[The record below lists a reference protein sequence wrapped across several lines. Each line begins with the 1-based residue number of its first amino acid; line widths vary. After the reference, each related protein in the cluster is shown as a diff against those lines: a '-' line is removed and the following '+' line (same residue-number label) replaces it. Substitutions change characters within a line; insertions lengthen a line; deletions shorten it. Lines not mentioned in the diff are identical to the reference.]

1 MIKRLKNIDLEDLLM
16 VHLPCAFFG
25 LVIALSVALIVFV
38 FVRNPLFGLYPFGP
52 KASAAVTIERLYV
65 DGGKYTHYMVGTD
78 KGVFEM
84 DDSIWLGIYN
94 VDELYA
100 RLQTG
105 KTYQVELKGNKLLT
119 WYCSE
124 YPHIT
129 SYKEIK

>member
-1 MIKRLKNIDLEDLLM
+1 MIKRLTDIDLDNVLYIYIPSLFLATVAGLL
-16 VHLPCAFFG
+16 L
-25 LVIALSVALIVFV
+25 FV
-38 FVRNPLFGLYPFGP
+38 LTAKPLFGLYPFGP
-52 KASAAVTIERLYV
+52 KASETVTIERLYV

>member
-1 MIKRLKNIDLEDLLM
+1 MIKRLKDIDLDNVLYIYIPSLFLAAVAGLL
-16 VHLPCAFFG
+16 L
-25 LVIALSVALIVFV
+25 FV
-38 FVRNPLFGLYPFGP
+38 MTAKPLFGLYPFGP
-52 KASAAVTIERLYV
+52 KASETVTIERLYV

-94 VDELYA
+94 IDELYA

>member
-1 MIKRLKNIDLEDLLM
+1 MIKRLKDIDLDNVLYIYIPSLFLAAVGGLL
-16 VHLPCAFFG
+16 L
-25 LVIALSVALIVFV
+25 FV
-38 FVRNPLFGLYPFGP
+38 LTARPLFGLYPFGP
-52 KASAAVTIERLYV
+52 KASETVTIERLYV